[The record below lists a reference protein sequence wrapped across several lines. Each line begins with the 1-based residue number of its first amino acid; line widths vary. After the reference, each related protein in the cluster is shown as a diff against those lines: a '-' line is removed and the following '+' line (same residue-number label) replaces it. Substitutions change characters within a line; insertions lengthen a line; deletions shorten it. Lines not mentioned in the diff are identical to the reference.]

1 MLSAVVCLTNIWSKS
16 SEYECLSTESNDNGE
31 NLF

>member
-1 MLSAVVCLTNIWSKS
+1 MPSIVVCLTSIWSRSGK
-16 SEYECLSTESNDNGE
+16 YECLSTESNDNGE